1 MMRVICLLLVSV
13 IAIQLNAQQYTKFN
27 GYGFQ
32 ADRLKADSISIH
44 PSDTVRNKAAR
55 SIAVLN
61 GVFYIADGTKWKVVG
76 TDTTS
81 LSNRIN
87 LKLNIADTINKWVT
101 NVYKVNDSTIAV
113 LKNGVV
119 SNIVINPPVKRLVTN
134 VYNNTASTITK
145 GSVVYISGR
154 HSSNLPTIAL
164 AEANNE
170 ANSYRTFALVQDDIP
185 TSSSG
190 VVVQAGNI
198 DNLNLP
204 TSTYTDGD
212 ILYLSPTVPG
222 GYTLVKPLAP
232 FHICK
237 LGSVTRAHPTLG
249 SIEIKIE
256 NGWQLDELSDV
267 SIAAVPL
274 DSTILQFS
282 RVDSLWH
289 DVNPTTAMGNRF
301 VKPTDTATMLS
312 PYIRNAGFGLTK
324 SSQSLLA
331 DSLVLSTRAWRQK
344 GLDSL
349 AAVKQNNITLTTSG
363 TSGASTLVGSTLN
376 IPQYQGVLTNPI
388 TGTGV
393 GTSSGGRVPYFT
405 GTTTQVGSDNLW
417 WDNTNARLG
426 IGTTTPANTLDVNG
440 TARVQDN
447 LTVSKNQNSS
457 TILTISNTT
466 AGSGSQ
472 ANMTLTSDATAGNGQ
487 LFKYSSS
494 RPAYKSIGSS
504 DLGFYN
510 ATGGNISILN
520 DFASGNINFTA
531 GANSIP
537 QLTIASNG
545 NITQSINQNASTT
558 FRISNTTSG
567 TASESILLLTSN
579 NGNFQFGKSS
589 STKTAFK
596 TISANDGYIFNDVS
610 GNISIL
616 NNFTT
621 GNINFAAGGAST
633 AQATLFSTGNLALN
647 TTTDAGYRLDVNG
660 TARVQSSLVLNGSSS
675 LFSSTLSAY
684 QNSTNRVF
692 SLASS
697 AAKTNSAT
705 RILFSLNT
713 NEASTPQSLDF
724 AYNGATFIGDRYYS
738 IQTSET
744 GVAYGGGF
752 VLQKDGGWVGIGSS
766 QQFSS
771 AALAVTSTTQGFLP
785 PRMTTAQRD
794 LIATPATGLIIY
806 NTSTNK
812 HQGYNGT
819 TWNDFY

>member
-13 IAIQLNAQQYTKFN
+13 IAIKLNAQQYTKFN

-119 SNIVINPPVKRLVTN
+119 SNIVINPDAKRLVTN
-134 VYNNTASTITK
+134 VYNNTGVTIPK
-145 GSVVYISGR
+145 GSVVYINGR
-154 HSSNLPTIAL
+154 HSSNLPTVAL
-164 AEANNE
+164 AQANNE
-170 ANSYRTFALVQDDIP
+170 DNSYKTFALVQDDIL

-190 VVVQAGNI
+190 VAIQAGKI
-198 DNLNLP
+198 ENLNLP

-222 GYTLVKPLAP
+222 GYTIVKPLAP

-237 LGSVTRAHPTLG
+237 LGSVTRAHPTFG

-312 PYIRNAGFGLTK
+312 PYIRSAGFGLTK

-331 DSLVLSTRAWRQK
+331 DSLVLSTRSWRQK

-349 AAVKQNNITLTTSG
+349 AAVKQNNLILTTSG
-363 TSGASTLVGSTLN
+363 TSGPSTLVGSTLN

-426 IGTTTPANTLDVNG
+426 IGTTTPQNTFDVVRG
-440 TARVQDN
+440 
-447 LTVSKNQNSS
+447 
-457 TILTISNTT
+457 
-466 AGSGSQ
+466 
-472 ANMTLTSDATAGNGQ
+472 
-487 LFKYSSS
+487 
-494 RPAYKSIGSS
+494 
-504 DLGFYN
+504 
-510 ATGGNISILN
+510 
-520 DFASGNINFTA
+520 TA
-531 GANSIP
+531 GAMLRS
-537 QLTIASNG
+537 QYESASF
-545 NITQSINQNASTT
+545 SFNADSKVGIYTAS
-558 FRISNTTSG
+558 SNTAHGASLIFGQTNLQASSAYPSFEMQYVYSSTVADNNWRVNYTGRNSSG
-567 TASESILLLTSN
+567 LVTTYAANLFNVYADGRVILNPAASGVTASAKLLIGTS
-579 NGNFQFGKSS
+579 
-589 STKTAFK
+589 
-596 TISANDGYIFNDVS
+596 
-610 GNISIL
+610 
-616 NNFTT
+616 
-621 GNINFAAGGAST
+621 
-633 AQATLFSTGNLALN
+633 
-647 TTTDAGYRLDVNG
+647 TDAGFRLDVNG

-675 LFSSTLSAY
+675 LLSSTLSAY

-794 LIATPATGLIIY
+794 LISSPAAGLVIY